1 MILHDHYLI
10 SVPKVFDDLES
21 ETGIIGRNIHWYID
35 EERDRY
41 SRKVRKGVVIAKPT
55 SFSEGL
61 YQPIDP
67 GVPNGT
73 VYIGHD
79 QIQEARNMGRGNL
92 PKYNPST
99 KETIDYISLADI
111 ARLVDVEVGEEVYF
125 HPNVT
130 EPDNLHAEGVYKAL
144 PDQLIC
150 VGHRMQAGWVLVEP
164 VAEDVTSDGFITSV
178 DAGTKLLQGIVR
190 HIRNK
195 PDLKPGDHVFFQ
207 EDSNWEYEVEGV
219 TYFAMKEENIW
230 LKVLPQ
236 PTQTAL

>member
-1 MILHDHYLI
+1 MILHDYYLI
-10 SVPKVFDDLES
+10 SVPKVFDELET
-21 ETGIIGRNIHWYID
+21 ETGLIGRNTAWYID

-41 SRKVRKGVVIAKPT
+41 ERKVRKGIVIAKPEV
-55 SFSEGL
+55 FSEGL

-79 QIQEARNMGRGNL
+79 QIQEARNAGRKNL

-99 KETIDYISLADI
+99 KENIDYISLSDI
-111 ARLVDVEVGEEVYF
+111 ARLVDAQVGEEVYF

-130 EPDNLHAEGVYKAL
+130 EPENLHTEGVYKAL

-150 VGHRMQAGWVLVEP
+150 VGTRMQAGWVLVAP
-164 VAEDVTSDGFITSV
+164 IAEEVTLDGFITSI
-178 DAGTKLLQGIVR
+178 DAGTKLLEGI
-190 HIRNK
+190 IRNIRNR

-207 EDSNWEYEVEGV
+207 EDSNWGYEVDGKV
-219 TYFAMKEENIW
+219 YFAMKEENIW
-230 LKVLPQ
+230 MKFK
-236 PTQTAL
+236 